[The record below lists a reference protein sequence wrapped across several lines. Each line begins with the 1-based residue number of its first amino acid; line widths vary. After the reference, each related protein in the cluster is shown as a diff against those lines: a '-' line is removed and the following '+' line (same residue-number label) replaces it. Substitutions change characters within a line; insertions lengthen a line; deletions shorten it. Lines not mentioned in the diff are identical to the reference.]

1 MSMAEQLSFERQV
14 AAFLGG
20 MAEDVPLGIRTPP
33 RPMLRRARVQMTTSL
48 IAGALIVALVI
59 VVGTVLARGFIGS
72 TGFFHHHLN
81 DGSRISTDG
90 STRGS
95 IGTGTSGVGAGAI
108 GGSDGTLGDGMF
120 GGFDGSYDP
129 FGRLRGRA
137 GPDGGAWRGATPR
150 QGPHGVGG
158 PGAPPGS
165 KDSGAGAL
173 GGTGWVPP
181 LPPPPVW
188 GGSSI
193 GDIPPFGF
201 GDSGLSW
208 EGASGAPTDTVQL
221 GDDRSGRSRH
231 RHKGK

>member
-1 MSMAEQLSFERQV
+1 MSMAEQLPFERQV
-14 AAFLGG
+14 AAFLSG

-72 TGFFHHHLN
+72 TGFFHQHLN
-81 DGSRISTDG
+81 DGSGISTDG

-108 GGSDGTLGDGMF
+108 TGSDGTLGNGMF

-137 GPDGGAWRGATPR
+137 GPDGGAWRGTTPR
-150 QGPHGVGG
+150 QGPHGTGG
-158 PGAPPGS
+158 IGAPPGS
-165 KDSGAGAL
+165 KDPGDGAL

-181 LPPPPVW
+181 VPPPPVW

-193 GDIPPFGF
+193 GGLPPIGS
-201 GDSGLSW
+201 GDVGWSW
-208 EGASGAPTDTVQL
+208 VGSSGAPTGTVQL
-221 GDDRSGRSRH
+221 GAARSPHRH
-231 RHKGK
+231 RGT